1 MQIII
6 PIVEIVILFLLF
18 YLIFLSLRGTRGA
31 GIIKGLFFIF
41 IITLLLA
48 ITATRIFKLEVIH
61 YILQNWLPQI
71 LLVALIII
79 FHPELRNSLMKLGQS
94 RLFHPIFKQ
103 QSMVLEEIVDAMTKM
118 AKRKTGGLIA
128 IEREVSLKQYID
140 GGVKIDAEVTSELLQ
155 NIFFPKSPLHD
166 GAIVIK
172 EERIAAAGCLFP
184 LSDNPD
190 IAKSF
195 GTRHRSGIGLTEESD
210 AIVIIV
216 SEQTGRIS
224 LGWKGKLNTDLNKD
238 SLSNLLTGLYLK
250 PEQQTTG
257 PTKPGPVAVTS
268 GASEATEPKTTT
280 EVQ

>member
-6 PIVEIVILFLLF
+6 PIIELVILFLFF
-18 YLIFLSLRGTRGA
+18 YLILLSLRGTRGA

-41 IITLLLA
+41 IITLLVA
-48 ITATRIFKLEVIH
+48 ITATRVFKLEVIH

-79 FHPELRNSLMKLGQS
+79 FHPELRNSLMRLGQS
-94 RLFHPIFKQ
+94 RLFQPIFKQ
-103 QSMVLEEIVDAMTKM
+103 QTVILDEIVDAVIKM
-118 AKRKTGGLIA
+118 AKRKIGALIA
-128 IEREVSLKQYID
+128 IEREVGLKQYID
-140 GGVKIDAEVTSELLQ
+140 GGIKIDAEVTSELLQ

-166 GAIVIK
+166 GAVIIK

-195 GTRHRSGIGLTEESD
+195 GTRHRSAIGITEESD
-210 AIVIIV
+210 AISIIV

-224 LGWKGKLNTDLNKD
+224 VGMKGNLNTDLDKD
-238 SLSNLLTGLYLK
+238 SLRKILTDLYLNKNQANAEPVKQNTGLDAK
-250 PEQQTTG
+250 NQPNAAEQV
-257 PTKPGPVAVTS
+257 KI
-268 GASEATEPKTTT
+268 TES
-280 EVQ
+280 